1 MISHKTCI
9 SWALL
14 YLEGKAV
21 LRSQLGGVAGGG
33 AATAGA
39 ALARQATAGRFFA
52 THRGGDR
59 ELEGLGVV
67 GVIFYISLVAGSA
80 YRIG

>member
-52 THRGGDR
+52 THRGGIGR
-59 ELEGLGVV
+59 VLVEV
-67 GVIFYISLVAGSA
+67 GVIFYISPVAGSA